1 MQQHS
6 MNAVAFRLFGLDIY
20 WYAIII
26 VSGIILAAILF
37 LYSGKKY
44 GWKKNTLEDVLIVAL
59 PSALVGARLYYV
71 IFQWADY
78 SHNLLEIFNTRNGGL
93 AIYGGIIGGVLGAYI
108 YCRIKKLDFFQLLD
122 IAAPS
127 IPLGQA
133 IGRWGNFV
141 NQEAFGNVVTNTKW
155 QWFPASVFIE
165 ADGQYHYATF
175 FYESF
180 WCLIIVA
187 VILALRK
194 RFRHKGDA
202 ILTYFM
208 LYGFERM
215 IVEGFRTDSLYIGSL
230 RVSQLLS
237 GVLFIA
243 CALFFIIRA
252 IREKGKVVLVTN
264 VINPNY
270 KTEEEEIADEVQAD
284 EVIIDRPRVLRDEI
298 LQGEL
303 GENNALEIDD
313 TIEND
318 KKNERGSED
327 E

>member
-1 MQQHS
+1 MQQYR
-6 MNAVAFRLFGLDIY
+6 MNAVAFRLFGLEIY

-26 VSGIILAAILF
+26 VTGMILAGILF
-37 LYSGKKY
+37 LNSGKKY
-44 GWKKNTLEDVLIVAL
+44 GWEKGRLEDVLIVAL
-59 PSALVGARLYYV
+59 PSALIGARLYYV

-78 SHNLLEIFNTRNGGL
+78 SQNWLEIFNTRNGGL

-108 YCRIKKLDFFQLLD
+108 FCRIKKLDFFQLLD

-141 NQEAFGNVVTNTKW
+141 NQEAFGGVVTNAKW

-215 IVEGFRTDSLYIGSL
+215 IVEGFRTDSLYIGPL
-230 RVSQLLS
+230 RVSQVLS
-237 GVLFIA
+237 GILFVS

-252 IREKGKVVLVTN
+252 LCERGKIVQITN
-264 VINPNY
+264 VINPAY
-270 KTEEEEIADEVQAD
+270 KAEEEEIPEEVQAD
-284 EVIIDRPRVLRDEI
+284 EIIIHAPRVLRDET
-298 LQGEL
+298 LQAES
-303 GENNALEIDD
+303 GENDATEIDD
-313 TIEND
+313 PIDED
-318 KKNERGSED
+318 ERGSKD